1 MKSIFLIT
9 SLVAATNPVG
19 QVLDLLQNLYNTVL
33 QDGEVEQKQ
42 YEEFAEWL
50 EDQTRKHQYEVKTGK
65 AQSASLKATIE
76 KAEGDISTHNARI
89 GELTQNIGAND
100 ADLANA
106 TSIRDKEHGTFKK
119 EEQELVETVDTLSRA
134 QQVLS
139 RQFKQG
145 GSFAQL
151 PQAMKDLTN
160 SLQVIIGASI
170 FSTTDSHELKA
181 FLQQAQEGVNAPV
194 AAAYESQSHGIL
206 DTLADLQEK
215 AQGALAEA
223 RKTEVNAR
231 HAYELL
237 AQSLRDELKVQ
248 NEALSET
255 RKQLAATSEVK
266 ATAEGDLA
274 TTTKDLNE
282 DEAYLRDLRKNGAQ
296 RASDWDFSLK
306 GRAEELKAL
315 REARKIIAEATGG
328 ASRRQYK
335 EFLQVAGKTRS
346 KQVVFDEVEA
356 SIKKL
361 AKAEASTNNNMRNF
375 ALTQLAGQIRSAV
388 TMNADPF
395 AKVKGLIEDMISRL
409 VQQAQEEA
417 SHKAFCDKETADNE
431 KKRNKLQ
438 AEARKLGTRIER
450 ATAGV
455 AKLKEEI
462 GDLNAALSNIAA
474 SQKTIDGLR
483 AEEHTEWV
491 KAKADFEQGLLGIRN
506 ALKIIRDYYAD
517 QGSDGAALLQQAGE
531 APATGTH
538 AKSTDSASGIISI
551 LEVAESDFA
560 RSLAEGQNAEDDATE
575 VYEETTQENRVS
587 TATKRANV
595 EGKTQE
601 SARLQTLITD
611 ATSDRD
617 GVQVELSAV
626 LEYLEKLRPQ
636 CTTEP
641 ESYEDRKARREHE
654 IEGLKDALEILENE
668 TAFTQEGEK
677 GESFMAVRRHVMM
690 F

>member
-1 MKSIFLIT
+1 MKSIFFIT
-9 SLVAATNPVG
+9 SLVTAGAVDPVG
-19 QVLDLLQNLYNTVL
+19 KVLDLLKQLYDTVAK
-33 QDGEVEQKQ
+33 DGEVEQKE
-42 YEEFAEWL
+42 YEVFAEWL
-50 EDQTRKHQYEVKTGK
+50 SDQARKHQYEVKTGK
-65 AQSASLKATIE
+65 AQRANLKATIE
-76 KAEGDISTHNARI
+76 KASGDISTHNARI
-89 GELTQNIGAND
+89 QELTANIGANE
-100 ADLANA
+100 ADLSSA

-119 EEQELVETVDTLSRA
+119 EEHELVETVDTLNRA
-134 QQVLS
+134 HQVLS

-160 SLQVIIGASI
+160 SLQVIISASM
-170 FSTTDSHELKA
+170 FSTTDASQLKA
-181 FLQQAQEGVNAPV
+181 FLQQTQEGVNAPE
-194 AAAYESQSHGIL
+194 AAKYESQSHGIL
-206 DTLADLQEK
+206 DTLEDLLEK
-215 AQGALAEA
+215 AQGALADT
-223 RKTEVNAR
+223 RKAEVERR

-237 AQSLRDELKVQ
+237 AQSLRDELRVQ
-248 NEALSET
+248 QEALSET
-255 RKQLAATSEVK
+255 RKQLAAVTEVK

-274 TTTKDLNE
+274 TTVKDLAE
-282 DEAYLRDLRKNGAQ
+282 DEAYLRDLKRNGQQ
-296 RASDWDFSLK
+296 RATDWDFSLK
-306 GRAEELKAL
+306 SRAEELNAL
-315 REARKIIAEATGG
+315 REARRIIAEATGG
-328 ASRRQYK
+328 AARRQYK
-335 EFLQVAGKTRS
+335 EFIQVAGKTRS
-346 KQVVFDEVEA
+346 TRVVYDEVETA
-356 SIKKL
+356 IKKL
-361 AKAEASTNNNMRNF
+361 AKTEASSVARNF
-375 ALTQLAGQIRSAV
+375 ALTQLAGQIKSAV

-395 AKVKGLIEDMISRL
+395 AKVKGLITDMISRL

-462 GDLNAALSNIAA
+462 GDLNTALSNIAA
-474 SQKTIDGLR
+474 SQKKLDEMR
-483 AEEHTEWV
+483 QDEHSEWV

-506 ALKIIRDYYAD
+506 ALKILREYYAD
-517 QGSDGAALLQQAGE
+517 QGESAALLQA
-531 APATGTH
+531 AVPATSVH
-538 AKSTDSASGIISI
+538 AKSGDSATGIISI

-560 RSLAEGQNAEDDATE
+560 RSIAEGQNAEDDATE
-575 VYEETTQENRVS
+575 VYNETTQENKVS

-601 SARLQTLITD
+601 SARLQALITD

-668 TAFTQEGEK
+668 TAFTQVGEK
-677 GESFMAVRRHVMM
+677 GESFMAVRRHTS
-690 F
+690 